1 MIVATLAVQMNGRG
15 FLLFSRMYS
24 MIARTRLGTLRK
36 VPRRILLREISA
48 NHRSTRF
55 NHDELVGTK

>member
-1 MIVATLAVQMNGRG
+1 MIVATLAVQMNGRA
-15 FLLFSRMYS
+15 FLLFSRRYS
-24 MIARTRLGTLRK
+24 MIARISCGTLRN

-48 NHRSTRF
+48 NQRSIRF